1 MTDQQFE
8 NEVRHD
14 AANVRK
20 DIGNL
25 VEDGAAQM
33 NRLQDKVSQA
43 PARAKM
49 YLADWVEENV
59 AELSDNFEKL
69 AGDARGTFDSAA
81 ATVKQDVGRGLGQ
94 YNAKVQGYADRVPGG
109 FAEKAAIYPWVT
121 ISIALLV
128 GFMLGNLLKPT
139 RTARPCC

>member
-43 PARAKM
+43 PARAKQD
-49 YLADWVEENV
+49 LANWVEDNV
-59 AELSDNFEKL
+59 SELSDTFERL
-69 AGDARGTFDSAA
+69 AGDARESVASAA
-81 ATVKQDVGRGLGQ
+81 ATVKEDVGQGLGQ
-94 YNAKVQGYADRVPGG
+94 YNAKMQEYADKVPGG
-109 FAEKAAIYPWVT
+109 FAKKAAIYPWVT
-121 ISIALLV
+121 FSIALLV
-128 GFMLGNLLKPT
+128 GFMLGTLLKPT
-139 RTARPCC
+139 RPARPCC